1 MIRDTG
7 IRAGLLMKQVLIQ
20 LSNRSREGFGR
31 QIVGDGGSWND
42 QTLHRS
48 STHAHTR
55 VRRVRIGINKAHG
68 SHGHKRGLVL

>member
-31 QIVGDGGSWND
+31 QIVRDAEVGMIRPYTGVLHMRTLEFGG
-42 QTLHRS
+42 LE
-48 STHAHTR
+48 
-55 VRRVRIGINKAHG
+55 
-68 SHGHKRGLVL
+68 